1 MQRMLYD
8 CDKTLQLQ
16 TNDLDVDTMYE
27 IRVKEAAQS
36 AVLFISIVT
45 NSRYTSFSIPVF
57 DRFLEK
63 FFEPLETRISILEN
77 IEYRGSSRDC
87 QLTFDRYC
95 ILTLFMMLVKNL
107 HACGQFFILF
117 SRYTSSTMKASIF
130 SALESICKEEA

>member
-1 MQRMLYD
+1 MLYD

-27 IRVKEAAQS
+27 IRVKEAARS

-45 NSRYTSFSIPVF
+45 NSRYKSFSIPVF

-63 FFEPLETRISILEN
+63 FFERLETQNSKLEPRFLKTLSL
-77 IEYRGSSRDC
+77 EDRVSSRDC

-95 ILTLFMMLVKNL
+95 RLNNHQSQV
-107 HACGQFFILF
+107 
-117 SRYTSSTMKASIF
+117 
-130 SALESICKEEA
+130 

>member
-8 CDKTLQLQ
+8 CDTTLQLQ

-27 IRVKEAAQS
+27 IHVRVKEAARS

-45 NSRYTSFSIPVF
+45 NSRDKLFF

-63 FFEPLETRISILEN
+63 FFKRLETRNLSLDSRFSKTLSIED
-77 IEYRGSSRDC
+77 RVSSRDC

-95 ILTLFMMLVKNL
+95 T
-107 HACGQFFILF
+107 
-117 SRYTSSTMKASIF
+117 
-130 SALESICKEEA
+130 